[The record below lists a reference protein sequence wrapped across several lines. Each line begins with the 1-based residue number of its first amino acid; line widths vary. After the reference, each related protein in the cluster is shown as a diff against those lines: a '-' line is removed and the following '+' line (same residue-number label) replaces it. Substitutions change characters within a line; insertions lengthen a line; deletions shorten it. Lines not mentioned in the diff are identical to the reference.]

1 MHAPNIQHQVT
12 EDGPPS
18 RSGVLKVVAIL
29 EQRPMILNAKLIC
42 RDISQEVIHRIL
54 YTHRSDVGELAL
66 EGRDI
71 ADLEELVV
79 VGGRAVAAA
88 GDGTSVG
95 LSDLLLLG

>member
-1 MHAPNIQHQVT
+1 
-12 EDGPPS
+12 
-18 RSGVLKVVAIL
+18 
-29 EQRPMILNAKLIC
+29 MILNAKLIC
-42 RDISQEVIHRIL
+42 REISQKLIHRIL